1 MKFLAI
7 VLFDIRERIFFCA
20 LRLISRALNVTWVSV
35 MTGMINNSYLLQ
47 GNGSAE
53 RTKYC
58 KVKWELV
65 CQLKTELANE
75 MNNKRRSRVSY
86 QWKIHDKV
94 DENAMTNWNNK

>member
-35 MTGMINNSYLLQ
+35 MTGMINNS
-47 GNGSAE
+47 AE

-75 MNNKRRSRVSY
+75 MNNDRRSRVSY